1 MTHTR
6 SQENG
11 LAVIDYAS
19 EAPEFLFLFDYLAS
33 KPLGVQYQNI
43 WLPDK
48 LPVVKYSRRS
58 LTSLPLAPLGIL
70 NPLQNLIAVFG
81 LHKIPVLCPVSF
93 QSLSLFTCGFFI

>member
-19 EAPEFLFLFDYLAS
+19 EAPEFLFLFEYLAS

-48 LPVVKYSRRS
+48 LPVVKYTR
-58 LTSLPLAPLGIL
+58 
-70 NPLQNLIAVFG
+70 
-81 LHKIPVLCPVSF
+81 
-93 QSLSLFTCGFFI
+93 